1 MLQEVVMHWSRELLA
16 LTAGVRRIA
25 GLVVIGLLIVAASL
39 AFVCAG
45 RAIAAVFAG
54 RAARL
59 LVPHRRSGRGRG
71 GAWRAPVPA
80 GDRRERTA
88 AAVKQACA
96 RASIATSWCW
106 GRGTW
111 NGAEPAS
118 WWPALSTVLNSQET
132 YYGKYLPQLLVTV
145 LAPIGILI
153 YLWSLDPPLAVVMG
167 VFLPLALLGPWLF
180 RKATSSSGNWH
191 WRAYASFA
199 ALVLDSLVGQR

>member
-1 MLQEVVMHWSRELLA
+1 MPDAPLLPC
-16 LTAGVRRIA
+16 RRA
-25 GLVVIGLLIVAASL
+25 RVE
-39 AFVCAG
+39 
-45 RAIAAVFAG
+45 
-54 RAARL
+54 RL

-80 GDRRERTA
+80 GDRRD
-88 AAVKQACA
+88 A
-96 RASIATSWCW
+96 RPLPSSSRPAHASIATSWCW

-111 NGAEPAS
+111 NGAGLAELVAS
-118 WWPALSTVLNSQET
+118 AVDGVEQQT

-167 VFLPLALLGPWLF
+167 VFLPLALGPWLF

-191 WRAYASFA
+191 WRAYAASRRST
-199 ALVLDSLVGQR
+199 DSLQGYQR